1 MMDNAMQENLIDLQ
15 TRLTFQEETLLS
27 LSDTVAQQ
35 QQALD
40 DLLHAVNELKSQ
52 LKELTPSM
60 IATVQE
66 EPMPPHY

>member
-1 MMDNAMQENLIDLQ
+1 MDNAMQENLIDLQ